1 MCTNRS
7 KQSVA
12 INLKNPEGQA
22 LVRRLALQADVLVEN
37 YRLGA
42 LKKFG
47 LDYETLAEAIPRL
60 IYCSISGYGR
70 TGPRAA
76 EPGYDFAIQAES
88 GLMSITGPE
97 KAQPLQLGF
106 AITHPLPGR
115 NAGQAVL
122 PAPPPHTP

>member
-37 YRLGA
+37 YRVGA

-47 LDYETLAEAIPRL
+47 LDYETLAEANPRI
-60 IYCSISGYGR
+60 IYCSNSGYGR

-88 GLMSITGPE
+88 GLDRKSTRL
-97 KAQPLQLGF
+97 KSSQ
-106 AITHPLPGR
+106 
-115 NAGQAVL
+115 
-122 PAPPPHTP
+122 